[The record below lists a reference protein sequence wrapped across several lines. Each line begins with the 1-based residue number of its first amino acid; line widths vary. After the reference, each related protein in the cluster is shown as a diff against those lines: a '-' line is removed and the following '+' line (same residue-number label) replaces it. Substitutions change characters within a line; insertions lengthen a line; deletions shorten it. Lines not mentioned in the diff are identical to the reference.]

1 MLIVQ
6 NKQIINFYFSPIKN
20 IRNHMQWN
28 NKYIY
33 PKSTRSIVD
42 GSRHYSV
49 NEERL
54 PSVTTIL
61 KATESEEKKA
71 SLQAW
76 KQRVGHKQAEIITR
90 EASSRGSSMHEYLE
104 KFLLGKLNLD
114 LLGDNTKERMMAD
127 QIIDNGLRNKLEEI
141 WGCEATLYYPG
152 KYAGA
157 ADCVGVYENKETII
171 DFKQSNKPKRP
182 EWIGDYKLQL
192 AAYAMAHNI
201 LFNTQITKGVVMM
214 CTADNYYQEFII
226 EGEEYRKYKHKW
238 LERVNQYYEQKS
250 KIRRDDAEV
259 EQSI

>member
-1 MLIVQ
+1 
-6 NKQIINFYFSPIKN
+6 
-20 IRNHMQWN
+20 MQWN
-28 NKYIY
+28 KKYIY

-76 KQRVGHKQAEIITR
+76 KQRVGQKQAAIITR
-90 EASSRGSSMHEYLE
+90 EASSRGSSMHDYLE

-114 LLGDNTKERMMAD
+114 LLGDNTQERMMAD
-127 QIIDNGLRNKLEEI
+127 QIIENGLRNKLNEI

-157 ADCVGVYENKETII
+157 ADCIGVYESKETII
-171 DFKQSNKPKRP
+171 DFKQSNKPKKD
-182 EWIGDYKLQL
+182 EWISEYYLQVS
-192 AAYAMAHNI
+192 AYALAHDTVHGSNI
-201 LFNTQITKGVVMM
+201 TQAVILLCTK
-214 CTADNYYQEFII
+214 DNMYQRFLID
-226 EGEEYRKYKHKW
+226 GDRLKDYQNKF
-238 LERVNQYYEQKS
+238 LEK
-250 KIRRDDAEV
+250 V
-259 EQSI
+259 EQFYTQRMAN

>member
-1 MLIVQ
+1 ME
-6 NKQIINFYFSPIKN
+6 
-20 IRNHMQWN
+20 WN
-28 NKYIY
+28 NKYNY

-76 KQRVGHKQAEIITR
+76 KQRVGQKQAEIITR

-114 LLGDNTKERMMAD
+114 LLGDNTRERMMAD
-127 QIIDNGLRNKLEEI
+127 QIIENGLRNKLDEI

-171 DFKQSNKPKRP
+171 DF
-182 EWIGDYKLQL
+182 
-192 AAYAMAHNI
+192 
-201 LFNTQITKGVVMM
+201 
-214 CTADNYYQEFII
+214 
-226 EGEEYRKYKHKW
+226 
-238 LERVNQYYEQKS
+238 
-250 KIRRDDAEV
+250 
-259 EQSI
+259 

>member
-1 MLIVQ
+1 ME
-6 NKQIINFYFSPIKN
+6 
-20 IRNHMQWN
+20 WN
-28 NKYIY
+28 NKYNY

-76 KQRVGHKQAEIITR
+76 KQRVGHKQAAIITQ

-114 LLGDNTKERMMAD
+114 LLGDNTQEKMMAD
-127 QIIDNGLRNKLEEI
+127 QIIENGLRNKLNEI

-157 ADCVGVYENKETII
+157 ADCIGVYESKETII
-171 DFKQSNKPKRP
+171 DFKQSNKPKKD
-182 EWIGDYKLQL
+182 EWISEYYLQVS
-192 AAYAMAHNI
+192 AYALAHDTVHGSNI
-201 LFNTQITKGVVMM
+201 TQAVILLCTK
-214 CTADNYYQEFII
+214 DNMYQRFLID
-226 EGEEYRKYKHKW
+226 GDRLKDYQNKF
-238 LERVNQYYEQKS
+238 LEKVEQFKAQRRVN
-250 KIRRDDAEV
+250 
-259 EQSI
+259 